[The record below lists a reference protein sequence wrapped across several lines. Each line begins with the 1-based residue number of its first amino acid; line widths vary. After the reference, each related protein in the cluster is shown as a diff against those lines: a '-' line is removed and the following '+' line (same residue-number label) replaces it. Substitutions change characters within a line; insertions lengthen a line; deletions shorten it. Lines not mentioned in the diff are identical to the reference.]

1 MLPPKQ
7 VALLFP
13 TAFWG
18 AQDLFGRVAPSK
30 RERGRF
36 FLYYSTAGISGGAVL
51 VALVSGQ
58 ASIDFEQVLCTGARL
73 ICCLEVDPTTLLRI
87 IASLC

>member
-1 MLPPKQ
+1 M
-7 VALLFP
+7 ALLFP

-18 AQDLFGRVAPSK
+18 AQDLFGRVAPNT

-51 VALVSGQ
+51 VALVSGK
-58 ASIDFEQVLCTGARL
+58 ASIEFEQVLCPGARYM
-73 ICCLEVDPTTLLRI
+73 CCLDLLYPSILLRN
-87 IASLC
+87 IACQDFC